1 MFDDFDTQIQA
12 EEIIPEEYEDWLRFC
27 AGAYEAS
34 EEETKDWINSPLCE
48 TLFSTEFNLDK
59 KEYNEWAAWNNMCN
73 SDITP

>member
-1 MFDDFDTQIQA
+1 MFDDFDTQIQV
-12 EEIIPEEYEDWLRFC
+12 EEIIPEEYDDWVR
-27 AGAYEAS
+27 S
-34 EEETKDWINSPLCE
+34 SLCE